1 MRDFA
6 AQVVQIAV
14 GCAGGVAFDVAGFP
28 APWLSGSMLAV
39 VALALAGYAR
49 PMPRLL
55 VDAALLTSGAA
66 MGAAI
71 TPEAFA
77 ALAKYPLSLVILAAS
92 ITVSSLASTAWLMR
106 MSGWRRD
113 DALLAS
119 LPGGMSAVLAIA
131 ADRKAAVT
139 SIAIAQALR
148 VLVVI
153 ALVPSFVVLAG
164 GMDAGVPAGR
174 GQAVA
179 DPGAMAAV
187 LVGGLVLGTVLE
199 GLGVAA
205 PLMLGAMVASTAL
218 HASDVAPGAIPPLVA
233 TAGMVLIGVFIGER
247 FRTLP
252 ITSLRKIVPAALA
265 SFAVGMAVAT
275 LFALLAARI
284 AGVGVADAL
293 VAFAPGGVEAMAL
306 LAVALGLD
314 PLYVTIHHF
323 ARFFGISLAAPFLLG
338 RAPPAA

>member
-1 MRDFA
+1 MRDAA
-6 AQVVQIAV
+6 AQLAQIAV
-14 GCAGGVAFDVAGFP
+14 GFAGGIAFHAAGLP
-28 APWLSGSMLAV
+28 APWLSGSMVAV
-39 VALALAGYAR
+39 VAWALAGYGR
-49 PMPRLL
+49 PMPRGL
-55 VDAALLTSGAA
+55 VDAALLISGAT

-77 ALAKYPLSLVILAAS
+77 AIAKYPLSLVMLTMSVTA
-92 ITVSSLASTAWLMR
+92 SSLASMAWLMR
-106 MSGWRRD
+106 VSGWRRD

-131 ADRKAAVT
+131 ADRKAGVT

-148 VLVVI
+148 ILVVI
-153 ALVPSFVVLAG
+153 ALVPSLVVLAG
-164 GMDAGVPAGR
+164 GLDASVPPAR
-174 GQAVA
+174 GHTVA
-179 DPGAMAAV
+179 SPGAMAAV
-187 LVGGLVLGTVLE
+187 LLGGLALGAALE
-199 GLGVAA
+199 RLGVAA

-218 HASDVAPGAIPPLVA
+218 HASDAAPGAVPPVFA
-233 TAGMVLIGVFIGER
+233 TVGMVLIGVFIGER

-252 ITSLRKIVPAALA
+252 ITSLRRIVPAALA
-265 SFAVGMAVAT
+265 SFTVGMAVAT
-275 LFALLAARI
+275 LFALLAASL

-323 ARFFGISLAAPFLLG
+323 ARFFGISLVAPFLLG
-338 RAPPAA
+338 RTPPAQ